1 MSPADDNDGGG
12 SGSLSKWLQLG
23 VPIVAFGALLA
34 WGLTSPERMKMS
46 FVHGAY
52 YTFWLLLVAWV
63 VVTWRWVQRHSSF
76 VKEVLRSN
84 WPGLVFVLLVVV
96 AVFLS
101 VPIELKVLSDE
112 ANLVSLSRSLARD
125 RVAYN
130 PVMDLQYH
138 GRHHPLDPRVPIRPL
153 GFPFLLSLLHAILG
167 VRAENAFVLNF
178 LVLFSLLSLV
188 YLTTRRFL
196 STPAAVGAVLL
207 VVAQPIVTI
216 TATSAGFD
224 LLSLLFFL
232 ISLLCTHHYL
242 RERSASS
249 LALLAVN
256 LLFFANIRYESIAL
270 CTVIVIYIAVTR
282 HLRLA
287 QLRANVWLYSSV
299 PLLLLMALWQRILSR
314 NRMQKPR
321 DDDLISLAHFKE
333 HLVVLAKT
341 HVRFDFMPPYANGL
355 NLLSLALFCLLL
367 VRFLRK
373 RGRVGERHD
382 FHFIVVAAL
391 TVGLSTCIFLAHFLG
406 RATLPTS
413 ARFFLV
419 LSLTFSLIPVVSAY
433 VLPFR
438 ASRYVL
444 LGLGLVAALT
454 YHPVAVAHRYMN
466 KLTLTRR
473 TWYGYRFLEEV
484 KRPGVHVISD
494 RPVNYSALG
503 YGAMS
508 FSYANKNASS
518 VIKKLRCGMLDS
530 IYVFQRLDADG
541 GKPKN
546 GNRLSKRYP
555 LETVREAQLERG
567 ELLRISEIRLPEE
580 RRTLE
585 GCG

>member
-1 MSPADDNDGGG
+1 
-12 SGSLSKWLQLG
+12 

-34 WGLTSPERMKMS
+34 WGLTSSERMKTS
-46 FVHGAY
+46 FVHGGY

-63 VVTWRWVQRHSSF
+63 VVTWRWVQRHPAF
-76 VKEVLRSN
+76 VKETLRSN

-101 VPIELKVLSDE
+101 VPVELKVLSDE
-112 ANLVSLSRSLARD
+112 ANLISLSQSLARD

-153 GFPFLLSLLHAILG
+153 GFPFLVSLLHAVLG

-196 STPAAVGAVLL
+196 SAPAAVGAVLL

-242 RERSASS
+242 RERSASA

-256 LLFFANIRYESIAL
+256 LLFFANIRYESIAI
-270 CTVIVIYIAVTR
+270 CTLIVIYIAVTR
-282 HLRLA
+282 HLRME
-287 QLRANVWLYSSV
+287 QLRANVWLYASV
-299 PLLLLMALWQRILSR
+299 PLLLLMSLWQRILSR
-314 NRMQKPR
+314 NSMQKPR
-321 DDDLISLAHFKE
+321 DDDLISLAHFKK
-333 HLVVLAKT
+333 HLIELVET
-341 HVRFDFMPPYANGL
+341 HLRVDFLPPYANLL
-355 NLLSLALFCLLL
+355 NLLSLALLCLLVVHL
-367 VRFLRK
+367 LRK
-373 RGRVGERHD
+373 RGRVGQRHD
-382 FHFIVVAAL
+382 LHFILITTL
-391 TVGLSTCIFLAHFLG
+391 TIGLSTCIFLAHFLG

-419 LSLTFSLIPVVSAY
+419 LSLTFSLVPVVAAY
-433 VLPFR
+433 VFPFR
-438 ASRYVL
+438 SSRYVL
-444 LGLGLVAALT
+444 LALGLVAALT

-473 TWYGYRFLEEV
+473 TLYAYRFLEEV
-484 KRPGVHVISD
+484 KQPGVHVISD

-503 YGAMS
+503 YGSMS
-508 FSYANKNASS
+508 FSYANKNAST
-518 VIKKLRCGMLDS
+518 VLRRLRCGVLGS
-530 IYVFQRLDADG
+530 VYVLQRLEADG
-541 GKPKN
+541 EKPKN
-546 GNRLSKRYP
+546 GNRLSTRYP
-555 LETVREAQLERG
+555 LETVREAQLEAG
-567 ELLRISEIRLPEE
+567 ELLRISEVRLPEE
-580 RRTLE
+580 RRSLE